1 MGSRGG
7 DVLARIEKSIEIK
20 APLEKLWPLGSFD
33 RLPEWFNFMKK
44 IEWTSKEKDVVGSTV
59 HASVE
64 VASVKSEADFEMVEC
79 VKNEKRAWRTT
90 SPRTSITSVTTL
102 TPTEAGTR
110 VTFLMEYNLP
120 YSILGKVIDKLRVS
134 RELEKGIEQGFEN
147 LKVTAEK

>member
-1 MGSRGG
+1 M
-7 DVLARIEKSIEIK
+7 ARIEKSIEIK
-20 APLEKLWPLGSFD
+20 APPEKLWPLGSFD

-44 IEWTSKEKDVVGSTV
+44 IEWTSKEKDVVGSTA

-64 VASVKSEADFEMVEC
+64 VAGVKSEADVEMVEC

-90 SPRTSITSVTTL
+90 SPRTPITSVTTL

-120 YSILGKVIDKLRVS
+120 YSIFGKVIDKLRVS
-134 RELEKGIEQGFEN
+134 RELDKGIEQGFEN